1 MRRRLLVG
9 LGPLPGLEV
18 TFTYGGG
25 VTGPA
30 AYWVTDVAWT
40 VAALRARLESFNGVW
55 FAAVDGLSV
64 RVVFFQSRLK
74 GPRSVIAG

>member
-1 MRRRLLVG
+1 MRRRLFVG
-9 LGPLPGLEV
+9 LGPLPGLEA

-40 VAALRARLESFNGVW
+40 VAALRAGLECFNGV
-55 FAAVDGLSV
+55 
-64 RVVFFQSRLK
+64 
-74 GPRSVIAG
+74 